1 MIEVE
6 NRIDAHVSVEAS
18 DEAHVTKTV
27 GDQTVHE
34 TTEDEEEPTKP
45 VETQMPSVVT
55 IFATAILEDS
65 PNETLDNEELESLY
79 RFVTSKDHLVKNIE
93 NIEFNYL
100 SSRQFRSN
108 KFKHTIQVSI
118 KVKTASLWEGPRS
131 YIWRHL
137 GNDNTWARGN
147 GSRFNLVKIHQK

>member
-1 MIEVE
+1 M
-6 NRIDAHVSVEAS
+6 RIV
-18 DEAHVTKTV
+18 EAHVTKTV
-27 GDQTVHE
+27 GDQTFHE

-79 RFVTSKDHLVKNIE
+79 RFVNSKDHLVKNIE

-108 KFKHTIQVSI
+108 KFKHTIQVLI

-131 YIWRHL
+131 YIWCHL
-137 GNDNTWARGN
+137 GNDNTWVCGN
-147 GSRFNLVKIHQK
+147 GSRFNHVKIHQK